1 MLKCLPLE
9 AQKIHNTTY
18 QTAAR
23 HAAISNRQ
31 FLSRISEHNELLH
44 LSCVFRAIRP
54 LSPARPGHLLHDDPA
69 GSVGAKRRKIFRLRC
84 WSVGCQFSLSLP
96 QRTKVLYPLQT
107 KRAKPARKNEA
118 KSAGRLNHPSIV
130 TIYDVGERLISYWKR
145 L

>member
-23 HAAISNRQ
+23 HAAISNRL

-44 LSCVFRAIRP
+44 LSCVFHAIRP

-69 GSVGAKRRKIFRLRC
+69 GSVAKRRIKPKRTCNGGFLAQRPVRRSVATLASYLGFGKIVHMRSEQHRRAHSASLDQAICAFKICRLR
-84 WSVGCQFSLSLP
+84 FF
-96 QRTKVLYPLQT
+96 YF
-107 KRAKPARKNEA
+107 
-118 KSAGRLNHPSIV
+118 
-130 TIYDVGERLISYWKR
+130 
-145 L
+145 